1 MASLYTLSFFIFLGP
16 FIILLALNLPEIFFK
31 SIYTRY
37 ATWFAVI
44 AADAFVIVSYKNQVN
59 NPFVSYII
67 GLYQSWFIIWAMV
80 LIIIH
85 KPHEEFRRLQPWY
98 PERKSASGTIPSGA
112 DYYLIWQRFPEK
124 LSLQRIYWTL
134 DLFINFRGICW
145 NYQSESNRIPTPTT
159 IEIKGHVQNLPCT
172 GKEKGAEPG
181 YSTATLLQTGSR
193 FAFDIAWLDM
203 CQAMAFPWIS
213 HHLRAVESQTIEQS
227 IVNNFALR
235 SVQLVITMT
244 AIMSKVDLLN
254 TAGLLWTVLFS
265 KTRLFGTYSY
275 HWTYP
280 SPWGSLNAVL
290 DDGIIGTL

>member
-1 MASLYTLSFFIFLGP
+1 MASLYALLFFIFLGP

-31 SIYTRY
+31 CMYTRY
-37 ATWFAVI
+37 ATWFAII
-44 AADAFVIVSYKNQVN
+44 AADAFVIVSYKNQID
-59 NPFVSYII
+59 NPFISYAI

-85 KPHEEFRRLQPWY
+85 KPHEEFCRLQPWY
-98 PERKSASGTIPSGA
+98 PERKSASGAIPSGA
-112 DYYLIWQRFPEK
+112 DYYLIWQRFPKK
-124 LSLQRIYWTL
+124 LSFERIYWTL
-134 DLFINFRGICW
+134 DLLINFRGICW
-145 NYQSESNRIPTPTT
+145 GYQSESNRTPMPAT
-159 IEIKGHVQNLPCT
+159 IEVKGLSCT
-172 GKEKGAEPG
+172 EKEKGAEPG
-181 YSTATLLQTGSR
+181 CSTATLFQTGSR

-213 HHLRAVESQTIEQS
+213 HHLRGVELQTIEQS
-227 IVNNFALR
+227 ILNNFALR

-244 AIMSKVDLLN
+244 AVMSQVDLLN

-265 KTRLFGTYSY
+265 KTCLFGTYSY
-275 HWTYP
+275 HWAYP